1 MRAIDGYEGTFPV
14 RCALQL
20 VALTFV
26 RSGELRFAAWQEIDL
41 ENAIWRIPGHRMKR
55 TKAGKAN
62 GPDHLAP
69 LPRQAVEILRE
80 LHR

>member
-55 TKAGKAN
+55 TQAGKAN
-62 GPDHLAP
+62 GPYHLAP